1 MLVLYKKQALFI
13 KHQVSKFINWVIFI
27 SLLLLI
33 VPNGLIFST
42 SLSWFMNK
50 IGKKKKKK
58 PFNFSKFVIK
68 ENSFEE
74 NYLFLLIFCF
84 SMWISFSILLQNNNN
99 VREFWSLGWCLR
111 RNCFGHWLQL
121 KHSLSIPLFFNTSL
135 HFICMIYLNPTNLW
149 TWSFS
154 YCTYYLPSI
163 TCTWI

>member
-1 MLVLYKKQALFI
+1 MSDIHKPFTAYCPKWIDFLNQFVMVYEQNRKKE
-13 KHQVSKFINWVIFI
+13 
-27 SLLLLI
+27 
-33 VPNGLIFST
+33 
-42 SLSWFMNK
+42 
-50 IGKKKKKK
+50 KKKK